1 MEREIRQSSIAAGG
15 SVNVGAPNTQQT
27 AITGGH
33 TRALHSVRAGTIG
46 SPAGVPT
53 LVQAGLDPHADIKRS
68 ALTRKRL
75 KMNEEKA
82 KLEQLLLFL
91 HANPGRAGGDVVER
105 ARNTHTKL
113 GRDLIELDEEEAQL
127 IRDLQPLHTATI
139 IAARRFCGG
148 TKIQVGNRMQEFLED
163 QVGGKA
169 GLEEGEIV
177 IR

>member
-1 MEREIRQSSIAAGG
+1 DIDAAARG
-15 SVNVGAPNTQQT
+15 NVGAPNSQQT

-33 TRALHSVRAGTIG
+33 TRALKSVRAGTIG

-91 HANPGRAGGDVVER
+91 HSHPERATGDVVER

-113 GRDLIELDEEEAQL
+113 GRDLIQLDEEEAQL
-127 IRDLQPLHTATI
+127 
-139 IAARRFCGG
+139 
-148 TKIQVGNRMQEFLED
+148 
-163 QVGGKA
+163 
-169 GLEEGEIV
+169 
-177 IR
+177 